1 MIAGLLAALARLVAG
16 SSVRWLHPPSEDG
29 QRVFIANHTSHLDF
43 IVLWSHLPPPI
54 RKQTRP
60 VAARDYWSRDP
71 IRRFLAERVF
81 LALLIDRMPASGEEA
96 AAAGKRAVAQM
107 LDALSSRASL
117 ILFPEGTRGKG
128 DALGTFRSGI
138 FHLCREKPGLEVVP
152 VRIEN
157 LNRILPKGEFLPVP
171 MLSRIS
177 FGVPFRLEDGETKD
191 AFLTRAR
198 KKIEELSAA

>member
-1 MIAGLLAALARLVAG
+1 
-16 SSVRWLHPPSEDG
+16 
-29 QRVFIANHTSHLDF
+29 
-43 IVLWSHLPPPI
+43 
-54 RKQTRP
+54 

-107 LDALSSRASL
+107 LEALSTGASL

-138 FHLCREKPGLEVVP
+138 FHLCRAKPGLEVVP
-152 VRIEN
+152 VHIEN
-157 LNRILPKGEFLPVP
+157 LNRVLPKGEFLPVP

-177 FGVPFRLEDGETKD
+177 FGVPFRLEDGEIKD